1 MFQAEEQKGQRPKV
15 EEEVGRAVTR
25 ELGLERTWDRRG
37 VHGAEGG
44 LGGTQQG
51 HGVETQ

>member
-25 ELGLERTWDRRG
+25 ELGLERTRDRRRVRG
-37 VHGAEGG
+37 EGG